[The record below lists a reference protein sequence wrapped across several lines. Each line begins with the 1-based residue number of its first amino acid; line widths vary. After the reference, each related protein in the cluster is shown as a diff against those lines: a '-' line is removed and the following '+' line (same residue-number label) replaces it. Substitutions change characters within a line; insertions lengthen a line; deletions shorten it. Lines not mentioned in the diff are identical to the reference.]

1 MRRGKDILRI
11 RLFSNQGLVSDKT
24 IGNVRALIE
33 GADSKGL
40 TMRELENQVKNICRG
55 SIASKIGPE
64 GD

>member
-11 RLFSNQGLVSDKT
+11 RLFSNQELVSDKT

-33 GADSKGL
+33 GADNKGL

>member
-11 RLFSNQGLVSDKT
+11 RLFSNQELVSDKT

>member
-1 MRRGKDILRI
+1 MRRGEDILRI

-33 GADSKGL
+33 GADSKCL